1 MELSIQ
7 PSNNRDWPPE
17 LARTAFAD
25 VAGDAVRNFDYRKDA
40 PPVEN
45 WETRT
50 VHLSNLRGADFFL
63 NYWSSSW
70 IAHPILSFDFGPE
83 GHIAFSIETRPDK
96 HESYSTLGGLYR
108 RFELIYVVA
117 DERDVI
123 RVRTNYRDNG
133 HGEDVYL
140 FKLQTHPNRLPK
152 RFLEYIEQLNELYQ
166 TPRFYNVISHN
177 CTTSILAQ
185 TTQKSRL
192 PADWRVLLNGKMD
205 EWLEQ
210 LGAFKST
217 LPLDRAETKRQY
229 RRAAKAA
236 DEAPDFSARIRA
248 GVPGF

>member
-1 MELSIQ
+1 MDIRRYLLRRTDPDRTRKPLARERLAVLIVLGMELSIQ

-17 LARTAFAD
+17 SARTAFAD
-25 VAGDAVRNFDYRKDA
+25 VAGDAITIHNVRNFDYRKDA

-83 GHIAFSIETRPDK
+83 GHIAFSIETWPDK

-108 RFELIYVVA
+108 RFELIYVVT

-140 FKLQTHPNRLPK
+140 FSSSKPIQIDCQRGFWSTSNRSTSSIK
-152 RFLEYIEQLNELYQ
+152 RRGF
-166 TPRFYNVISHN
+166 
-177 CTTSILAQ
+177 TTSFPTIALRAF
-185 TTQKSRL
+185 
-192 PADWRVLLNGKMD
+192 WR
-205 EWLEQ
+205 
-210 LGAFKST
+210 
-217 LPLDRAETKRQY
+217 R
-229 RRAAKAA
+229 
-236 DEAPDFSARIRA
+236 
-248 GVPGF
+248 